1 MHLAQQL
8 DVDLSWW
15 NFGSDATYDVIF
27 NPRWEHQNSE
37 GQTPRSYYRRYTNV
51 PAPSAGNVELGRN
64 LREYLA
70 QSLPEYMVP
79 ATIMVVPSWPLTP
92 NGKVDRRALPA
103 PMLRLNNDGARSP
116 RTPQEDLLCNLFG
129 DVLGVPQV
137 DIHDNFFALGGHSL
151 MATRLVSK
159 VRAVLG
165 IELQIRTLFEAP
177 TVAELAKR
185 IDLKASPESAFD
197 RVLPLRS
204 RGNQPPLF
212 CTHPAGGLC
221 WCYAGLMRELDPQRP
236 IYGLQVSA
244 VMHDEPFPA
253 SIEAMADDY
262 VTAIRRIQSSG
273 PYYLLGW
280 SFGGVVAF
288 EIACRL
294 QQQGEQVASLTLMDS
309 YPSTDS
315 RPARVESDD
324 EILREAASVIGVD
337 VAQFGNRA
345 VDFDAFFHAAQNA
358 GRLPAGFDQRIAKRT
373 LSLMQHNAEL
383 ERTFRVGRFDGDLLF
398 FFASKKKGEYRLPEI
413 WTAYITG
420 KVDVHTVHCKHAE
433 MTEPGPLQEIGR
445 ILEQH
450 LRTLKTKLGVT
461 KARTAV

>member
-1 MHLAQQL
+1 M
-8 DVDLSWW
+8 
-15 NFGSDATYDVIF
+15 
-27 NPRWEHQNSE
+27 
-37 GQTPRSYYRRYTNV
+37 
-51 PAPSAGNVELGRN
+51 
-64 LREYLA
+64 
-70 QSLPEYMVP
+70 
-79 ATIMVVPSWPLTP
+79 
-92 NGKVDRRALPA
+92 
-103 PMLRLNNDGARSP
+103 
-116 RTPQEDLLCNLFG
+116 
-129 DVLGVPQV
+129 
-137 DIHDNFFALGGHSL
+137 
-151 MATRLVSK
+151 
-159 VRAVLG
+159 
-165 IELQIRTLFEAP
+165 
-177 TVAELAKR
+177 
-185 IDLKASPESAFD
+185 
-197 RVLPLRS
+197 
-204 RGNQPPLF
+204 
-212 CTHPAGGLC
+212 
-221 WCYAGLMRELDPQRP
+221 
-236 IYGLQVSA
+236 
-244 VMHDEPFPA
+244 
-253 SIEAMADDY
+253 
-262 VTAIRRIQSSG
+262 
-273 PYYLLGW
+273 
-280 SFGGVVAF
+280 VAF

-420 KVDVHTVHCKHAE
+420 KVDAHTVHCKHAE